1 MSSSITRKLTGE
13 ALILNFKGKLT
24 IGEGQ
29 IRLRNA
35 ISEALSEG
43 FRKIVLDLT
52 ECSTIDSN
60 GIGELV
66 AAYTFVTSRGGA
78 VKVGGLS
85 LKVADVLT
93 ITQLITVFEV
103 YEDAE
108 SAAAAFGGKE

>member
-13 ALILNFKGKLT
+13 ALILSFKGRLT
-24 IGEGQ
+24 IGEGD
-29 IRLRNA
+29 IKLRDA
-35 ISEALSEG
+35 ISAALGEG
-43 FRKIVLDLT
+43 FKKIVLDLT

-66 AAYTFVTSRGGA
+66 AAYTSVTSRGGA
-78 VKVGGLS
+78 LKVGGLS